1 MDKPYTLKYTRRNL
15 PHWLVADH
23 SYFVTLRLKGTLP
36 KQVIEEFHSQRKAL
50 KDSNSDATS
59 MLELSR
65 KQFASIE
72 RILDSVSDIHW
83 LENQDVASIVWNSLD
98 WLREQGWLIYAGVM
112 MSNHIHL
119 LMRNEEGRTQEM
131 LTDLA
136 RFKNYTAREANK
148 LLDRNGS
155 FWAREDF
162 DHWVRNR
169 EKFEGTVR
177 YIANNPV
184 KAGLVNTWD
193 QWEWFVVED
202 SVRYCLGDGKA
213 SA

>member
-1 MDKPYTLKYTRRNL
+1 MEKIHTLTFSRRNL

-36 KQVIEEFHSQRKAL
+36 KKIIEEFRAQRNAQREEGAAEAQSL
-50 KDSNSDATS
+50 DLA
-59 MLELSR
+59 R
-65 KQFASIE
+65 RQFASIE
-72 RILDSVSDIHW
+72 RILDSLGNIQW
-83 LENQDVASIVWNSLD
+83 LENREVASIVWNNLE
-98 WLREQGWLIYAGVM
+98 WLRGRGWMVYAGVL
-112 MSNHIHL
+112 MSNHVHL

-131 LTDLA
+131 LADLA

-148 LLDRNGS
+148 VLGRSGA

-162 DHWVRNR
+162 DHWIRSR

-184 KAGLVNTWD
+184 KAGLVARWSDWD
-193 QWEWFVVED
+193 WSVIDD
-202 SVRYCLGDGKA
+202 SVRYCLDDG
-213 SA
+213 

>member
-23 SYFVTLRLKGTLP
+23 SYFVTLRLTGTLP

-50 KDSNSDATS
+50 KDSNSDETA

-72 RILDSVSDIHW
+72 RILDSITAVRW
-83 LENQDVASIVWNSLD
+83 LGNQDVASIVWNSLN
-98 WLREQGWLIYAGVM
+98 WLRERGWLIYAGVM

-119 LMRNEEGRTQEM
+119 LMRNEEGRTQDM
-131 LTDLA
+131 LADLA

-148 LLDRNGS
+148 VLGRSGS

-162 DHWVRNR
+162 DHWIRSL

-193 QWEWFVVED
+193 QWKWVVVED